1 MRRKSALI
9 LLLSITSI
17 ITVLLTASAHPF
29 IIDNNHP
36 EIIKQKIHA
45 ELQAQITENPKE
57 EITILV
63 QVRKEDDIDEIAD
76 LIKKEGGVITGKHR
90 IGDVITAN
98 IPANK
103 INEIAKT
110 RSVKRISPN
119 RVYRALLKDSV
130 PQINAPV
137 MWGKGYNGSGIKV
150 AILDTGIDSTHPMLQ
165 GKVILEEVFTGESH
179 AYDVHGHG
187 THCAG
192 IAAGY
197 GGVAPGALLINA
209 KVLNDTGYGNDTGII
224 SAINWAVDPDS
235 NPATDDGADIISM
248 SLGGP
253 YSDLNSPMLSA
264 IQDAVEA
271 GVIVTVAVGNC
282 GQGCPSGSCQGYI
295 GVETPGNSP
304 DAISVGAV
312 DNSSYWACFS
322 SGGYVN
328 GTIKPDIVA
337 PGVSI
342 NSSIP
347 GGYASWSGTS
357 MATPHVAG
365 AVALLLQSNPDLAP
379 DDVKYIIER
388 TCVDLGDPGK
398 DVRYGSGIID
408 ASKFIPPNVNKLL
421 KYRVSF
427 PEVVYKGEPVEITV
441 NATLGNVVKM
451 NATITNPNNI
461 PFSLNFS
468 DTTVH
473 LWNATFTETTELGKY
488 DLDIFICDMQENIT
502 EFNENFYVTAN
513 PANGVINETIIPSE
527 IPFNETLPISVVFEN
542 IGDYDSLVL
551 VEVQILDNDILI
563 DSVESDSKMVNAGSI
578 STFDLNWIADAPLGI
593 KTLRAIASFEGE
605 ACTQEK
611 NFTIF
616 DDSPPIFSA
625 IIFDESLIDN
635 EPALIEVEVKDQ
647 STLTGNITI
656 EDPLGSV
663 EVIPLKTLS
672 IIHDLSLMAGTYI
685 NTTDSGN
692 YLFNMTVCDS
702 AGFCT
707 VSDQYGFS
715 VAECSNPPIIVVS
728 EQEGS
733 DPERFTG
740 TLNDSYCV
748 SVWDKSRSGVPTLP
762 YLERFDTVIWSTG
775 NYWGSN
781 IDDNSSMLLA
791 NYTENGGKLVLE
803 GPDIAF
809 DHGHDE
815 FMNNVA
821 HCIFEDDIF
830 LSGNESNVSIN
841 VARNHPIFK
850 SLSSN
855 ISFNASLSPYPDSL
869 IPANGGVELAEW
881 SFNDSAI
888 VAFNGN
894 ETKILFVPFMISA
907 MDSDQDTFIENIVD
921 WILTDENNADLVV
934 GNISCEYPIEGDNPV
949 EIEVKN
955 TGSADVINARVD
967 IFVDDISKEI
977 TNINVPSGDKININP
992 VLTLEPGIHEIKVEL
1007 NSDLSI
1013 IEPNHLNNIRIE
1025 KVRVAT
1031 IESDLT
1037 PAALSFD
1044 VGDTIVNITVQIE
1057 NIGGIDAD
1065 NVLIEFWIDSDLS
1078 STKNADI
1085 GYGQTRNVSVDWQK
1099 ENGVFDVLIKVNPY
1113 HNIIESNCSNNDI
1126 DSILYVCSKS
1136 HVLIVDDSDTEDY
1149 STDVPSSADDFETV
1163 LKNNGYCAVVWNES
1177 EKGVPGIEYLNQFD
1191 VVIWSAG
1198 DYWNTAINDSDIALL
1213 EQYNG
1218 GIIFEGSDIAFDHVN
1233 DSFMQNHLHSELDMD
1248 MILDNETEMILERH
1262 EILAGISSISLN
1274 RSMCP
1279 YPDSLT
1285 PTDGLSV
1292 ANWNAAGSAMIVY
1305 EDLGSKVV
1313 YYGFSVDGI
1322 TDAETMEKLV
1332 LNSVGWLI
1340 PPAAAITTCEELQDM
1355 KNNLS
1360 GDYHL
1365 ANDIDCSCT
1374 VGWNEGAGFEPMA
1387 NHLDRFRGTLD
1398 GKGYTISNLYMNR
1411 PSQNNVGLVGFIGS
1425 GGKVA
1430 NISLED
1436 VDITGH
1442 NYVGALTGFND
1453 GTITYSYSTGS
1464 VSGNDGVGGLVG
1476 RGEGIISNSYSTGSV
1491 SGNGCVGGLVGCNYY
1506 GGTVTNSYSTGNV
1519 SGGSRV
1525 GGLTGDNYYGTVINS
1540 YSTGNVSGT
1549 SDVGGLVGD
1558 NYCGTVNHSYYDTNT
1573 SGQTDT
1579 VKGEPKT
1586 TAEMKQEATFIGWDF
1601 ADIWAI
1607 IEDVT
1612 YPVIQWQRVHNLNTN
1627 EKFST
1632 IQAAIDDPDTQDGHT
1647 ITVDAGTYVENVDV
1661 NKRLTMIGNGADVV
1675 TVTTA
1680 SSSDHV
1686 FEITAD
1692 YVNISGFTV
1701 TGVTGWAGIY
1711 LHYVDHCTISNNN
1724 APNSGGGIGLGNSC
1738 NNIITN
1744 NNLTNNYCGI
1754 YLWSSSNNNTL
1765 TNNNAS
1771 NNGCGI
1777 DLDYSCNNTITNNTL
1792 ISNSD
1797 YGIRMWLSSSSNQ
1810 IYNNYFDNTNNAR
1823 DDNVNNIWN
1832 TTKREGES
1840 IVGGPYIGGNYWSD
1854 YAGED
1859 LDGDGLG
1866 DTLLPYNSGGG
1877 ITNDGDHLPLVLPM
1891 CGDIDG
1897 DREIDTVDLLIL
1909 LEYVVTGTSVDV
1921 CVGDIDGNG
1930 YINILDVRL
1939 LMGYI
1944 NDSAGYSLNC
1954 PSGGI

>member
-1 MRRKSALI
+1 M
-9 LLLSITSI
+9 
-17 ITVLLTASAHPF
+17 
-29 IIDNNHP
+29 
-36 EIIKQKIHA
+36 
-45 ELQAQITENPKE
+45 
-57 EITILV
+57 
-63 QVRKEDDIDEIAD
+63 
-76 LIKKEGGVITGKHR
+76 
-90 IGDVITAN
+90 
-98 IPANK
+98 
-103 INEIAKT
+103 
-110 RSVKRISPN
+110 
-119 RVYRALLKDSV
+119 
-130 PQINAPV
+130 
-137 MWGKGYNGSGIKV
+137 
-150 AILDTGIDSTHPMLQ
+150 
-165 GKVILEEVFTGESH
+165 
-179 AYDVHGHG
+179 
-187 THCAG
+187 
-192 IAAGY
+192 
-197 GGVAPGALLINA
+197 
-209 KVLNDTGYGNDTGII
+209 
-224 SAINWAVDPDS
+224 
-235 NPATDDGADIISM
+235 
-248 SLGGP
+248 
-253 YSDLNSPMLSA
+253 
-264 IQDAVEA
+264 
-271 GVIVTVAVGNC
+271 
-282 GQGCPSGSCQGYI
+282 
-295 GVETPGNSP
+295 
-304 DAISVGAV
+304 
-312 DNSSYWACFS
+312 
-322 SGGYVN
+322 N

-337 PGVSI
+337 PGESI

-357 MATPHVAG
+357 MSTPHVAG
-365 AVALLLQSNPDLAP
+365 AAALLLQSNPDLAP
-379 DDVKYIIER
+379 EDVKYIIER

-398 DVRYGSGIID
+398 DVKYGSGMID

-421 KYRVSF
+421 RYRLSF
-427 PEVVYKGEPVEITV
+427 SEVVYKGEPVEITV
-441 NATLGNVVKM
+441 NATLGNIVMM
-451 NATITNPNNI
+451 NATITNPDST

-468 DTTVH
+468 NTTAH
-473 LWNATFTETTELGKY
+473 HRNATFTETTELGRY

-502 EFNENFYVTAN
+502 KFNENFYVTTN
-513 PANGVINETIIPSE
+513 PANGVINEIIIPSE

-542 IGDYDSLVL
+542 IGDYDSEVL

-563 DSVESDSKMVNAGSI
+563 GSVESDSNMVNAGSI

-593 KTLRAIASFEGE
+593 TTLRAIASFEGE

-625 IIFDESLIDN
+625 IFVDESLIDN

-647 STLTGNITI
+647 SALTGNITI
-656 EDPLGSV
+656 EDPLGNV

-685 NTTDSGN
+685 NTTDIGN
-692 YLFNMTVCDS
+692 YHFNMTVYDS
-702 AGFCT
+702 AGLCT
-707 VSDQYGFS
+707 VSNQYGFS
-715 VAECSNPPIIVVS
+715 VAECSNPSILVVS

-740 TLNDSYCV
+740 TLNGSYCV
-748 SVWDKSRSGVPTLP
+748 SVWDKSRSGHPTLS

-775 NYWGSN
+775 NYWGNN

-809 DHGHDE
+809 DHGHDGL
-815 FMNNVA
+815 MNNVA
-821 HCIFEDDIF
+821 HCIFADDLF
-830 LSGNESNVSIN
+830 LSGNESDVSIHIT
-841 VARNHPIFK
+841 RNHPIFK
-850 SLSSN
+850 GLSSS

-894 ETKILFVPFMISA
+894 ETKILFIPFMISA
-907 MDSDQDTFIENIVD
+907 MDSDQDTFIENIVG
-921 WILTDENNADLVV
+921 WILTDESNADLVV
-934 GNISCEYPIEGDNPV
+934 GNISCDYLIEGDNPIG
-949 EIEVKN
+949 IEVKN
-955 TGSADVINARVD
+955 VGLVDANNTRVD
-967 IFVDDISKEI
+967 IFVDDVSKEI
-977 TNINVPSGDKININP
+977 MNVDVPSGDKININP
-992 VLTLEPGIHEIKVEL
+992 VLMLEPGIHEIKVEL

-1013 IEPNHLNNIRIE
+1013 IEPDHLDNVRIE
-1025 KVRVAT
+1025 EVRVAT
-1031 IESDLT
+1031 IKSDLT
-1037 PAALSFD
+1037 PAALSFNI
-1044 VGDTIVNITVQIE
+1044 GATIVNITVRIE
-1057 NIGGIDAD
+1057 NIGGSDAD
-1065 NVLIEFWIDSDLS
+1065 NALIEFWIGSDLF
-1078 STKNADI
+1078 STENVDI
-1085 GYGQTRNVSVDWQK
+1085 RYGQTRNVSVEWQK
-1099 ENGVFDVLIKVNPY
+1099 ENGVFDVLIKVNLY
-1113 HNIIESNCSNNDI
+1113 HNTTESNYSNNNI

-1149 STDVPSSADDFETV
+1149 STDEPRSAGDFETV
-1163 LKNNGYCAVVWNES
+1163 LKSNGYCTVVWNES

-1233 DSFMQNHLHSELDMD
+1233 DSFMQNHLHSELDVD
-1248 MILDNETEMILERH
+1248 MILDNETEMILEKH

-1274 RSMCP
+1274 KSMCP

-1305 EDLGSKVV
+1305 EDSGSRVV

-1332 LNSVGWLI
+1332 LNSVGWLM

-1398 GKGYTISNLYMNR
+1398 GKGYTISNLYINR
-1411 PSQNNVGLVGFIGS
+1411 PSQNNVGLVGFIGG
-1425 GGKVA
+1425 GGKVT

-1436 VDITGH
+1436 VDMTGH

-1453 GTITYSYSTGS
+1453 GTITNSHFTGSVSGNYGVGGLAGRDEGTISKSYSAGS

-1476 RGEGIISNSYSTGSV
+1476 YNMYSSATITNSYSTASMSGS
-1491 SGNGCVGGLVGCNYY
+1491 SCVGGLVGENY
-1506 GGTVTNSYSTGNV
+1506 GGTVKNSYSTGNV
-1519 SGGSRV
+1519 SG
-1525 GGLTGDNYYGTVINS
+1525 N
-1540 YSTGNVSGT
+1540 
-1549 SDVGGLVGD
+1549 SDVGGLIGW
-1558 NYCGTVNHSYYDTNT
+1558 NYYGTVNHSYYDTNT

-1579 VKGEPKT
+1579 GKGEPKT
-1586 TAEMKQEATFIGWDF
+1586 TAKMKQEATFIGWDF

-1607 IEDVT
+1607 TEDVT
-1612 YPVIQWQRVHNLNTN
+1612 YPFIQWQRVHNLNTN
-1627 EKFST
+1627 ERFPT
-1632 IQAAIDDPDTQDGHT
+1632 IQAAIDDLDTQDGHT
-1647 ITVDAGTYVENVDV
+1647 ITADAGTYVENVDV
-1661 NKRLTMIGNGADVV
+1661 NKRLTLIGEGTDVV
-1675 TVTTA
+1675 NVAAA

-1692 YVNISGFTV
+1692 YVNISEFTV

-1711 LHYVDHCTISNNN
+1711 LHYADHCTISNNN
-1724 APNSGGGIGLGNSC
+1724 ASNSGSGIGLGNSC
-1738 NNIITN
+1738 NNTITN
-1744 NNLTNNYCGI
+1744 NNLTNNYYGI
-1754 YLWSSSNNNTL
+1754 YLWYSSNNNTL

-1777 DLDYSCNNTITNNTL
+1777 DLDYSCNNTITSNTL

-1797 YGIRMWLSSSSNQ
+1797 YGIWMWLSSSSNQ

-1840 IVGGPYIGGNYWSD
+1840 IVGGPYLGGNYWSD

-1859 LDGDGLG
+1859 SDGDGLG

-1877 ITNDGDHLPLVLPM
+1877 ITNGGDYLPLVLSM
-1891 CGDIDG
+1891 
-1897 DREIDTVDLLIL
+1897 RQ
-1909 LEYVVTGTSVDV
+1909 Y
-1921 CVGDIDGNG
+1921 
-1930 YINILDVRL
+1930 
-1939 LMGYI
+1939 
-1944 NDSAGYSLNC
+1944 
-1954 PSGGI
+1954 